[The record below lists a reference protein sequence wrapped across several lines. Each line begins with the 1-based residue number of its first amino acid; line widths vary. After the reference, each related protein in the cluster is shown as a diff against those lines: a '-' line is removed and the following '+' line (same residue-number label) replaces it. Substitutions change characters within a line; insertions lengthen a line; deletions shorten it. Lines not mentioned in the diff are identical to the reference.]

1 MILEIDSREYTR
13 RLLKRFKAEV
23 GFDRLSKS
31 DQQKMGDG
39 FIDSWQA
46 SETADPKEFAED
58 IINQAVNGTIASA
71 GVAIDIARA
80 EVGDLAARNNKK

>member
-39 FIDSWQA
+39 FIDGWQA
-46 SETADPKEFAED
+46 SETADP
-58 IINQAVNGTIASA
+58 NGS
-71 GVAIDIARA
+71 
-80 EVGDLAARNNKK
+80 